1 MRKILIFFQ
10 FIIFITNI
18 TFAQILKT
26 ESRWIDIRNIEKCKL
41 GSKIGQVRFAL
52 GEPTKII
59 SRHWDDSVF
68 VRIDEYIVRP
78 IGYPKVPGAKQ
89 PPTLSENV
97 TKFWIK
103 ESSYKISV
111 TYRNDI
117 LHSIKP
123 ISSK

>member
-78 IGYPKVPGAKQ
+78 IGYPKVPGAK
-89 PPTLSENV
+89 PPPNLSENV

-103 ESSYKISV
+103 ESSYNISV

-117 LHSIKP
+117 LHSIKVIP
-123 ISSK
+123 AK